1 MDFLADIRWAFL
13 PELIIITFIFISAFL
28 SLFFNKKLYKTSQW
42 IAISGI
48 LTSFASIGFVQAEP
62 TYFAFN
68 GSVVCNVYTVFFK
81 SLILIASFFVIL
93 LSKEIVKKKREKA
106 FEYFA
111 LLYGAILGSL
121 LMVGANDFLVAY
133 FAFALLGITSTLLI
147 GVPQKYNTK
156 IASTKFLLTEIFAS
170 SIFLLGVSYLYIV
183 VGQMNFDSIFS
194 ALSGYQGG
202 LLLALA
208 LIFIVTGIMF
218 KICATPFANYAPD
231 IYKDTTAPV
240 GTFLSLIPIITGF
253 SLLSRILLLTS
264 DFVPL
269 VGVVVLIYAL
279 ITMSVGVYGAI
290 TQNNIKSFMGY
301 STMIQVS
308 FMLLVLGVIKPY
320 TLSALLY
327 YLVSYIF
334 MNIALW
340 AAVINYNKNNI
351 SDYTGLA
358 YKRPFYTLAVIFTL
372 LSMIGF
378 PPTSGFL
385 AKLFV
390 MSAVTRLGIIY
401 LVFILI
407 MLLLTVVAFFAY
419 LKLINTMFK
428 KIPNPI
434 IEQERPVFSKIT
446 LYFCSGITILL
457 CFYSSK
463 IIELCE
469 LISYSL

>member
-1 MDFLADIRWAFL
+1 
-13 PELIIITFIFISAFL
+13 
-28 SLFFNKKLYKTSQW
+28 
-42 IAISGI
+42 
-48 LTSFASIGFVQAEP
+48 
-62 TYFAFN
+62 
-68 GSVVCNVYTVFFK
+68 
-81 SLILIASFFVIL
+81 
-93 LSKEIVKKKREKA
+93 
-106 FEYFA
+106 
-111 LLYGAILGSL
+111 
-121 LMVGANDFLVAY
+121 
-133 FAFALLGITSTLLI
+133 
-147 GVPQKYNTK
+147 
-156 IASTKFLLTEIFAS
+156 
-170 SIFLLGVSYLYIV
+170 
-183 VGQMNFDSIFS
+183 
-194 ALSGYQGG
+194 
-202 LLLALA
+202 
-208 LIFIVTGIMF
+208 
-218 KICATPFANYAPD
+218 
-231 IYKDTTAPV
+231 
-240 GTFLSLIPIITGF
+240 
-253 SLLSRILLLTS
+253 
-264 DFVPL
+264 
-269 VGVVVLIYAL
+269 
-279 ITMSVGVYGAI
+279 
-290 TQNNIKSFMGY
+290 
-301 STMIQVS
+301 
-308 FMLLVLGVIKPY
+308 
-320 TLSALLY
+320 
-327 YLVSYIF
+327 